1 MQKPTE
7 LARAFWQPR
16 WQHSMGFRV
25 SGWVFCVRV
34 CVCQKHWLQKYTRYL
49 NSISSSLV
57 QFRISA
63 LL

>member
-34 CVCQKHWLQKYTRYL
+34 CVSKALATKIY
-49 NSISSSLV
+49 SL
-57 QFRISA
+57 
-63 LL
+63 LK